1 MEYREQESGMTD
13 DEKAIFTKAVFAMN
27 DELKRK
33 EPDWAWLA
41 QIAGGIGL
49 LSKPAQ
55 GEGSAA

>member
-1 MEYREQESGMTD
+1 MTD

-33 EPDWAWLA
+33 EPDWTWLA

-55 GEGSAA
+55 GEGKAA

>member
-1 MEYREQESGMTD
+1 MTD

-41 QIAGGIGL
+41 QIAGGIGI
-49 LSKPAQ
+49 LSKPVDATPPI
-55 GEGSAA
+55 SYVDR